1 MEHLGSAVRALHNS
15 EYTLRN
21 TVHDMHTCITSLTP
35 SLVCGRYMCSHTC
48 TSQVQYVDFGNA
60 DIVDK
65 NDIVPVSNP
74 DLFTIPQQVLCC
86 QLHGVVSQ
94 GDEWLPGAAR
104 FFYGLVVDRIVTVEV
119 KSVNI
124 TEIAPVSVKLSLV
137 GFEQGPVQDIGMV
150 LVANGYAVPSVFSLP
165 LYEEAS
171 YMPHPPPDE
180 NPFRMMPICVQNDG
194 VVVGQVDGIQEELE
208 DLMDK
213 VQNLCKRN
221 TSHPRSCNELKKGQP
236 CCAKF
241 FEDNLWYRAV
251 VDSTVDDKALVG

>member
-1 MEHLGSAVRALHNS
+1 MWISAMQTLSTRTTSSQSPIPTCSPFPNRSCAANSMVSSVRETNGS
-15 EYTLRN
+15 
-21 TVHDMHTCITSLTP
+21 
-35 SLVCGRYMCSHTC
+35 
-48 TSQVQYVDFGNA
+48 
-60 DIVDK
+60 
-65 NDIVPVSNP
+65 
-74 DLFTIPQQVLCC
+74 
-86 QLHGVVSQ
+86 
-94 GDEWLPGAAR
+94 PGAAR